1 MINPFVRQQDK
12 EYLRE
17 TLQKC
22 LVINIY
28 ALSGKSV
35 TAVSQSIEFW
45 VVWAGKDLACLLNYN
60 KRIVKYL
67 KRAFKNSRL
76 HTRFAIRGKFR

>member
-35 TAVSQSIEFW
+35 TAVSQSIEF
-45 VVWAGKDLACLLNYN
+45 
-60 KRIVKYL
+60 
-67 KRAFKNSRL
+67 
-76 HTRFAIRGKFR
+76 